1 MLVNLTASGKD
12 YAGYKTISNVMDLSR
27 SIDDSE
33 AREIY
38 CRDFLSSFPL
48 IDVSKVLNLIVQ
60 KLRIGGR
67 LIIEEVD
74 FNIVSL
80 GINRECISVE
90 RLNERVF
97 GGELSLRSILTSGVV
112 GEMLAEQPLK
122 LVSQGYDQ
130 VSFTMVLERV

>member
-80 GINRECISVE
+80 GINRECICVE

-112 GEMLAEQPLK
+112 EEMLAEQPLK